1 MKLEMAGDRDFWKSE
16 VEMDNAIRIL
26 MLEDVEA
33 DAALIEDELQSA
45 DLKYVSCI
53 VANRKD
59 YLTALDHF
67 DPDIILSDYHLP
79 QYDGL
84 SALDDARLRLRAD
97 IPFILVTGA
106 IAEELAIDIL
116 IKGANDYVMK
126 NRLQRLVPAV
136 QRALEE
142 ALEIRSRK
150 EAEDALR
157 KAHDEL
163 EMLVVRRTAELQR
176 EIEER
181 KKTEE
186 SLREALARIRTLSGL
201 LPICAS
207 CKKIRDDE
215 NNWVQIES
223 YIRDHSEAEFT
234 HGVCP
239 ECAVKLYPKVFNI
252 QH

>member
-1 MKLEMAGDRDFWKSE
+1 MTKSE
-16 VEMDNAIRIL
+16 AEMGRAIRIL
-26 MLEDVEA
+26 ILEDQET

-45 DLKYVSCI
+45 EIDHVSYI
-53 VANRKD
+53 VSGRKE
-59 YLTALDHF
+59 YLEALDHF
-67 DPDIILSDYHLP
+67 NPDIILSDYHLP

-84 SALDDARLRLRAD
+84 SALDDARLRLRAEV
-97 IPFILVTGA
+97 PFILVTGA

-126 NRLQRLVPAV
+126 NRLQRLGPAV
-136 QRALEE
+136 RRALEE

-163 EMLVVRRTAELQR
+163 EMLVVQRTAELQG

-186 SLREALARIRTLSGL
+186 SLREALARIKTLSGL

-207 CKKIRDDE
+207 CKKIRDKED
-215 NNWVQIES
+215 NWVQIES
-223 YIRDHSEAEFT
+223 YIRDHSEANFT

-239 ECAVKLYPKVFNI
+239 DCAAKLYPKAFNI

>member
-1 MKLEMAGDRDFWKSE
+1 ME
-16 VEMDNAIRIL
+16 NAIRIL

-33 DAALIEDELQSA
+33 DTALIEDELQKA
-45 DLKYVSCI
+45 DLSYVSCI
-53 VANRKD
+53 VSNRKD
-59 YLTALDHF
+59 YLAALDHF
-67 DPDIILSDYHLP
+67 APDMILSDYHLP

-84 SALDDARLRLRAD
+84 TALSDARLRLDED

-116 IKGANDYVMK
+116 VKGANDYVMK

-142 ALEIRSRK
+142 AQEIRSRK
-150 EAEDALR
+150 EAEEALR
-157 KAHDEL
+157 RAHDEL
-163 EMLVVRRTAELQR
+163 EMLVKQRTAELHR

-186 SLREALARIRTLSGL
+186 SLREALTQIKTLSGL

-207 CKKIRDDE
+207 CKRIRDDGD
-215 NNWVQIES
+215 NWIQIES
-223 YIRDHSEAEFT
+223 YIRNHSEADFT
-234 HGVCP
+234 HGICP
-239 ECAVKLYPKVFNI
+239 ECAVKLYPKVFNA

>member
-1 MKLEMAGDRDFWKSE
+1 MT
-16 VEMDNAIRIL
+16 NNIRIL
-26 MLEDVEA
+26 MLEDAAA
-33 DAALIEDELQSA
+33 DASLIEDELQNAHLSFISR
-45 DLKYVSCI
+45 LVS
-53 VANRKD
+53 NREA
-59 YLTALDHF
+59 YLAALENF
-67 DPDIILSDYHLP
+67 SPDIILSDYNLP
-79 QYDGL
+79 QYDGVT
-84 SALDDARLRLRAD
+84 ALTDARSKLPD

-106 IAEELAIDIL
+106 IAEDLAIDIF
-116 IKGANDYVMK
+116 ISGANDYVMK

-142 ALEIRSRK
+142 AREIHSRK
-150 EAEDALR
+150 EAEAALR

-163 EMLVVRRTAELQR
+163 EIQVKQRTAELQS

-186 SLREALARIRTLSGL
+186 SLREALSRIKTLSGL

-207 CKKIRDDE
+207 CKKIRDDQ

-223 YIRDHSEAEFT
+223 YIKKHSDAEFT

-239 ECAVKLYPKVFNI
+239 ECAIKLYPQLFNM

>member
-1 MKLEMAGDRDFWKSE
+1 ME
-16 VEMDNAIRIL
+16 NTIRIL
-26 MLEDVEA
+26 MLEDAET

-45 DLKYVSCI
+45 DLNYVASL
-53 VANRKD
+53 VSTRND
-59 YLTALDHF
+59 FLTALDHF
-67 DPDIILSDYHLP
+67 APDVILSDYHLP
-79 QYDGL
+79 QYDGFR
-84 SALDDARLRLRAD
+84 ALNDARLHLPD
-97 IPFILVTGA
+97 VPFILVTGA
-106 IAEELAIDIL
+106 IAEDLAIDVL
-116 IKGANDYVMK
+116 LKGANDYVMK
-126 NRLQRLVPAV
+126 NRLQRLVPAL

-150 EAEDALR
+150 EAEAALR
-157 KAHDEL
+157 RAHDEL
-163 EMLVVRRTAELQR
+163 EMLVKQRTAELQR

-223 YIRDHSEAEFT
+223 YIKDHSEAEFT

-239 ECAVKLYPKVFNI
+239 ECAVKLYPKVFNVR
-252 QH
+252 H

>member
-1 MKLEMAGDRDFWKSE
+1 
-16 VEMDNAIRIL
+16 MDHTVRIL
-26 MLEDVEA
+26 ILEDEEA

-45 DLKYVSCI
+45 DFNYISQI

-59 YLTALDHF
+59 YLAALDHF

-84 SALDDARLRLRAD
+84 SALDDARLCLRAD

-142 ALEIRSRK
+142 ALEIRARQ

-157 KAHDEL
+157 RAHDEL
-163 EMLVVRRTAELQR
+163 EMLVVQRTAELQR

-207 CKKIRDDE
+207 CKKIRDDD
-215 NNWVQIES
+215 NNWVPVES
-223 YIRDHSEAEFT
+223 YIRDHSDADFT

-239 ECAVKLYPKVFNI
+239 ECAVKLYPKAFNI

>member
-1 MKLEMAGDRDFWKSE
+1 MT
-16 VEMDNAIRIL
+16 NTIRIL
-26 MLEDVEA
+26 MLEDTTS
-33 DAALIEDELQSA
+33 DAALMEDELQNA
-45 DLKYVSCI
+45 GLNYVSCI
-53 VANRKD
+53 VSDRKN
-59 YLTALDHF
+59 YLAALDDF
-67 DPDIILSDYHLP
+67 SPDIILSDYHLP

-84 SALDDARLRLRAD
+84 MALTDARLRLNLD

-106 IAEELAIDIL
+106 IEEELAIDIL

-142 ALEIRSRK
+142 AREIDTRK
-150 EAEDALR
+150 KAEADLR

-163 EMLVVRRTAELQR
+163 EIQVKQRTAELQN

-181 KKTEE
+181 KRTEE
-186 SLREALARIRTLSGL
+186 SLRQALSRIKTLSGL

-207 CKKIRDDE
+207 CKRIRSDHND
-215 NNWVQIES
+215 WVPIEL
-223 YIRDHSEAEFT
+223 YIKDHSEAEFT

-239 ECAVKLYPKVFNI
+239 ECAIKLYPKLFDM